1 MGRNVYNQSKM
12 MMEDTHMQ
20 DYMNKLHNAAA
31 YIREMVGEA
40 EIGVIL
46 GSGLGDYVEALE
58 DAKYVDYKD
67 IPGFPHSTAPGHA
80 GRWWTGKLHGK
91 RVCMMQGRFHAY
103 EGWTM
108 EDVTMPVRVMSLLG
122 VKTLFVTNA
131 AGGVNLNFSQ
141 GCLMIISDF
150 INMSGKNPLIGPNLS
165 EFGVRFPDMSHAYDV
180 ELIKLCEQQA
190 EKLGV
195 NVEKGVYMW
204 MNGPCYE
211 TPAEIRMARVLGA
224 DAVGMSTV
232 PETIVARHCG
242 IRVLGVS
249 CITNMAAGILDVLLD
264 EQEVIDTAARVK
276 GTFRA
281 LLDATIEAL

>member
-1 MGRNVYNQSKM
+1 
-12 MMEDTHMQ
+12 MQ
-20 DYMNKLHNAAA
+20 DYITKLHTAAD
-31 YIREMVGEA
+31 YIREHVGEA
-40 EIGVIL
+40 DVGVIL

-103 EGWTM
+103 EGWSM
-108 EDVTMPVRVMSLLG
+108 EEVTMPVRVMSLLG

-150 INMSGKNPLIGPNLS
+150 INMSGKNPLIGPNLA

-180 ELIKLCEQQA
+180 ELINLCEQQA

-195 NVEKGVYMW
+195 HVEKGVYMW

-211 TPAEIRMARVLGA
+211 TPAEIRMARICGA

-249 CITNMAAGILDVLLD
+249 CITNMAAGILDQPLCHEEVTETANRVKEQFKGLLD
-264 EQEVIDTAARVK
+264 SVIAKMDM
-276 GTFRA
+276 
-281 LLDATIEAL
+281 

>member
-1 MGRNVYNQSKM
+1 
-12 MMEDTHMQ
+12 MQ
-20 DYMNKLHNAAA
+20 DYITKLHTAAD
-31 YIREMVGEA
+31 YIREHVGEA
-40 EIGVIL
+40 DVGVIL

-80 GRWWTGKLHGK
+80 GRWWTGTLHGK

-103 EGWTM
+103 EGWSM
-108 EDVTMPVRVMSLLG
+108 EEVTMPVRVMSLLG

-131 AGGVNLNFSQ
+131 AGGVNTNFSQ

-150 INMSGKNPLIGPNLS
+150 INMSGKNPLTGPNLS
-165 EFGVRFPDMSHAYDV
+165 EFGVRFPDMSHAYDL
-180 ELIKLCEQQA
+180 ELIALCEKQA

-195 NVEKGVYMW
+195 SVEKGVYMW
-204 MNGPCYE
+204 MNGPTYE
-211 TPAEIRMARVLGA
+211 TPAEIRMARICGA

-249 CITNMAAGILDVLLD
+249 CITNMAAGILDQLLD
-264 EQEVIDTAARVK
+264 EQEVIETAARVK

>member
-1 MGRNVYNQSKM
+1 
-12 MMEDTHMQ
+12 MQ
-20 DYMNKLHNAAA
+20 DYITKLHTAAD
-31 YIREMVGEA
+31 YIREKVGGA

-46 GSGLGDYVEALE
+46 GSGLGDYAEALE

-67 IPGFPHSTAPGHA
+67 IPGFPQSTAPGHA
-80 GRWWTGKLHGK
+80 GRWWTGMLHGK

-103 EGWTM
+103 EGWSM
-108 EDVTMPVRVMSLLG
+108 EEVTMPVRVMSLLG

-131 AGGVNLNFSQ
+131 AGGVNLNFSK

-150 INMSGKNPLIGPNLS
+150 INMSGKNPLTGPNLS
-165 EFGVRFPDMSHAYDV
+165 EFGVRFPDMTHAYDV
-180 ELIKLCEQQA
+180 ELIRLCEQQA

-195 NVEKGVYMW
+195 KVEKGVYMW

-211 TPAEIRMARVLGA
+211 TPAEIRMARLCGA

-242 IRVLGVS
+242 MRVLGVS

>member
-1 MGRNVYNQSKM
+1 MVYDDYLM
-12 MMEDTHMQ
+12 MAQT
-20 DYMNKLHNAAA
+20 
-31 YIREMVGEA
+31 IREVVGEA

-58 DAKYVDYKD
+58 DAKSIAYAD

-80 GRWWTGKLHGK
+80 GRWWTGTLHGK

-103 EGWTM
+103 EGYDLQT
-108 EDVTMPVRVMSLLG
+108 VTMPVRVMKLLG
-122 VKTLFVTNA
+122 VKTLIVTNA
-131 AGGVNLNFSQ
+131 AGGVNLDFNPGTLMILTDCINFS
-141 GCLMIISDF
+141 GH
-150 INMSGKNPLIGPNLS
+150 NPLTGPNI
-165 EFGVRFPDMSHAYDV
+165 EQFGPRFPDMTRAYDRD
-180 ELIKLCEQQA
+180 LIALCEQQA

-195 NVEKGVYMW
+195 SCVRKGVYMW
-204 MNGPCYE
+204 FNGPTYE
-211 TPAEIRMARVLGA
+211 TPAEIRMARILGA

-249 CITNMAAGILDVLLD
+249 CITNMAAGILDQLLS
-264 EQEVIDTAARVK
+264 EEEVIEVAGRTKA
-276 GTFRA
+276 TFRN

>member
-1 MGRNVYNQSKM
+1 
-12 MMEDTHMQ
+12 MQ
-20 DYMNKLHNAAA
+20 DYINKLHTAAD
-31 YIREMVGEA
+31 YIREKVGTA
-40 EIGVIL
+40 DVGVIL
-46 GSGLGDYVEALE
+46 GSGLGDYVEVLE

-91 RVCMMQGRFHAY
+91 RVCMMQGRFHSY
-103 EGWTM
+103 EGWSM
-108 EDVTMPVRVMSLLG
+108 EEVTMPVRVMSLLG

-150 INMSGKNPLIGPNLS
+150 INMSGKNPLTGPNLS
-165 EFGVRFPDMSHAYDV
+165 EFGVRFPDMSHAYDLD
-180 ELIKLCEQQA
+180 LIALCEKQA

-195 NVEKGVYMW
+195 SVEKGVYMW
-204 MNGPCYE
+204 MNGPTYE
-211 TPAEIRMARVLGA
+211 TPAEIRMARILGA

-242 IRVLGVS
+242 MRVLGVS
-249 CITNMAAGILDVLLD
+249 CITNMAAGILDQLLD

-281 LLDATIEAL
+281 LLDATIEAM

>member
-1 MGRNVYNQSKM
+1 
-12 MMEDTHMQ
+12 MQ
-20 DYMNKLHNAAA
+20 DYITKLHNAAD
-31 YIREMVGEA
+31 YIREHVGAA

-67 IPGFPHSTAPGHA
+67 VPGFPHSTAPGHA

-108 EDVTMPVRVMSLLG
+108 EEVTMPVRVMSLLG

-150 INMSGKNPLIGPNLS
+150 INMSGKNPLTGPNLS
-165 EFGVRFPDMSHAYDV
+165 EFGVRFPDMTHAYDV

-195 NVEKGVYMW
+195 EVQKGVYMW

-211 TPAEIRMARVLGA
+211 TPAEIRMARICGA

-242 IRVLGVS
+242 MRVLGVS
-249 CITNMAAGILDVLLD
+249 CITNMAAGILDVILD
-264 EQEVIDTAARVK
+264 EQEVIEGAKSVQFEVSGK
-276 GTFRA
+276 GIVTFTVDFNG
-281 LLDATIEAL
+281 LDRQQIEVDFDE